1 MNSISPEAIV
11 HSSRTGETEQRARV
25 YKAAQDFEALLLS
38 SLLSPL
44 ERSFSSLSGQDS
56 SSGDYSY
63 MGIQGLA
70 GALSKSGGIG
80 IAELLTRQLL
90 CTEVSARAAEEGLNS
105 AAGHPNANNTS
116 H

>member
-90 CTEVSARAAEEGLNS
+90 RTEVSARAGGRA
-105 AAGHPNANNTS
+105 
-116 H
+116 